1 MRMRRIVMIA
11 VLLVSALSLAWAAH
25 RSTKSMAAASPGTV
39 SDDQPVVD
47 WISEHA
53 VRLQTPEA
61 GNGFADMQPLKK
73 MIGNARIVSLGE
85 ATHGT
90 REFFQLK
97 HRMLEFLASEMG
109 FTIFSIEA
117 NMPEAYRLNDYVL
130 NGNGDPAKLIKG
142 MYFWTWDTQE
152 VLDMVLWM
160 REFNKSG
167 KGRVQ
172 FTGFDMQTPNVA
184 ADIVRDFVDK
194 NDPEYADAL
203 RKASDVAK
211 AAPPNGGASFGVAT
225 TTFPVQAGAGKRIR
239 YSGYIKTENISRGWA
254 GLWWRVDGNSGVL
267 AFDNMQDR
275 GVKGTT
281 DWKRYEIDLPVAAN
295 AKNINF
301 GVLHTGDGSAW
312 FDGLA
317 VEVDG
322 VPYSDTSLF
331 DLDFESSTPNGFYTG
346 GNGYQVQLDNQ
357 IFHSGKQS
365 LRMRYTAPPDPGS
378 FGVATGSFPVKDAA
392 GKRVRFSGYIK
403 TEGVTQGY
411 AGLWWRVDG
420 AAGALA
426 FDNMHD
432 RGVTGTTDW
441 KRYEIEL
448 PVAADATNINFGAL
462 FPANG
467 TAWFDSLAIELDGV
481 PYQAGDSL
489 NLDFESPLLDNAGG
503 VRYASTTPVG
513 FHVGGN
519 GYEVQ
524 LDRDVFHSGKQS
536 LRMKYVRGG
545 NIGGGY
551 GPGIDGNTG
560 GGERREGGGGTDY
573 NRIFSGKDVTS
584 KARVLEKPEPTY
596 TEAASQN
603 QITGTVVLRA
613 VFSSDGS
620 VTNIHTVS
628 GLPDGLTERAIAA
641 AKQIRFVPAT
651 KDGHPV
657 SMWMQLEYNFNQ
669 AAGSKLTVSTWQNIV
684 RHLEESRATYAK
696 KNVTAQDIDW
706 AIQNARVVLQ
716 CMQLRANQVSRDRSM
731 ADNIKWILD
740 QNPGAK
746 VVLWA
751 HNGHVSTAGNGRYD
765 PMGAS
770 LRNMFGAQM
779 VVFGFAFN
787 QGSFQAVEQGKGLHE
802 FTVPPAPPG
811 SLDATFAATGIP
823 LFALDLRAAPK
834 TGPVATWLNESH
846 KTRSIGAVYSQD
858 SPDQYLLDLKAPR
871 SFDVMLFVEKTTA
884 ARRNP

>member
-1 MRMRRIVMIA
+1 MA
-11 VLLVSALSLAWAAH
+11 LVISLALAL
-25 RSTKSMAAASPGTV
+25 RPTKSIAAGTPLM
-39 SDDQPVVD
+39 SDDQPVVE
-47 WISEHA
+47 WIGAHA
-53 VRLQTPEA
+53 VRLRTTEA

-73 MIGNARIVSLGE
+73 MIGNAKIVSLGE
-85 ATHGT
+85 ATHGS

-211 AAPPNGGASFGVAT
+211 AAPQAGGASFGVAT
-225 TTFPVQAGAGKRIR
+225 TTFPAQTAAGKRIH

-254 GLWWRVDGNSGVL
+254 GLWWRVDGKSGVL
-267 AFDNMQDR
+267 AFDNMHDR
-275 GVKGTT
+275 GAKGTT
-281 DWKRYEIDLPVAAN
+281 DWKRYEIDLPVSAD
-295 AKNINF
+295 AKNMDF
-301 GVLHTGDGSAW
+301 GVLHAGDGSAW
-312 FDGLA
+312 FDGLT
-317 VEVDG
+317 VEVDR
-322 VPYSDTSLF
+322 VPYSDTSVF
-331 DLDFESSTPNGFYTG
+331 DLDFESSKPKGFHTA
-346 GNGYQVQLDNQ
+346 GNGYQVRLDSEV
-357 IFHSGKQS
+357 FHSGKQS
-365 LRMRYTAPPDPGS
+365 LRMTYIAPPPDPGS
-378 FGVATGSFPVKDAA
+378 FGLATGTFPVKDAA

-420 AAGALA
+420 ASGTLA
-426 FDNMHD
+426 FESMND

-448 PVAADATNINFGAL
+448 PVAAGATNINFGTL

-467 TAWFDSLAIELDGV
+467 TAWFDALAVELDGV
-481 PYQAGDSL
+481 PYQAMDSL
-489 NLDFESPLLDNAGG
+489 NLDFELPLLDNAGG
-503 VRYASTTPVG
+503 VRNASTTPLG
-513 FHVGGN
+513 FRAGGN
-519 GYEVQ
+519 GYEVR
-524 LDRDVFHSGKQS
+524 LDRDVFQSGKQS
-536 LRMKYVRGG
+536 LRMKYAQGDKTSAG
-545 NIGGGY
+545 QDHPNGIG
-551 GPGIDGNTG
+551 
-560 GGERREGGGGTDY
+560 
-573 NRIFSGKDVTS
+573 
-584 KARVLEKPEPTY
+584 
-596 TEAASQN
+596 
-603 QITGTVVLRA
+603 
-613 VFSSDGS
+613 
-620 VTNIHTVS
+620 S
-628 GLPDGLTERAIAA
+628 GLSPSVE
-641 AKQIRFVPAT
+641 
-651 KDGHPV
+651 
-657 SMWMQLEYNFNQ
+657 
-669 AAGSKLTVSTWQNIV
+669 KLNVSTWQNVV
-684 RHLEESRATYAK
+684 RHLEESRTAYTK
-696 KNVTAQDIDW
+696 KNVTAQDINW

-716 CMQLRANQVSRDRSM
+716 CMQLRANQVTRDHSM

-740 QNPGAK
+740 QNPAAK

-751 HNGHVSTAGNGRYD
+751 HNGHVSTASDGRYD

-770 LRNMFGAQM
+770 LRQMFGAQM

-787 QGSFQAVEQGKGLHE
+787 QGSFQAVELGQGLRE

-834 TGPVATWLNESH
+834 TGPVGTWVSESH
-846 KTRSIGAVYSQD
+846 KTRNIGAFYSQD
-858 SPDQYLLDLKAPR
+858 SADQYLLDLKAPQ